1 MDIGEMMKM
10 MSGAGGPGGAGG
22 MPGMSSAEL
31 RSMQTVMEAMTSGD
45 PAVKKQMEGYWKML
59 DEMAG
64 SNPDEYS
71 KFIDKQMSEMKE
83 FDKEET
89 KKEEIKFS
97 IQSQPYFA
105 FCVRPAKILEHSKAG
120 DSKPSSD
127 KDGIKLFDFG

>member
-10 MSGAGGPGGAGG
+10 MSGAGGMGAGG
-22 MPGMSSAEL
+22 APPGMSSAEM

-45 PAVKKQMEGYWKML
+45 PEIKKQMEGYWKML

-64 SNPDEYS
+64 NSPEEY
-71 KFIDKQMSEMKE
+71 KTFIDKQMTEMKE

-97 IQSQPYFA
+97 IQSKPYFA
-105 FCVRPAKILEHSKAG
+105 FSVKPAKILEHSKSG
-120 DSKPSSD
+120 NNEK
-127 KDGIKLFDFG
+127 